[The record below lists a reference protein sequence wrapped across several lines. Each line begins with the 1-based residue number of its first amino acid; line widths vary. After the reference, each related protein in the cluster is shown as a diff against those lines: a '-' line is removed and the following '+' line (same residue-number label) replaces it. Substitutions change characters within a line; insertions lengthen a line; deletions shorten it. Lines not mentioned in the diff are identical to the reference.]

1 MKPEA
6 FVFNTSRGPV
16 FNLDEVTE
24 ALQNKVI
31 QGAGIDV
38 YPEEPP
44 DYSHPIFTMENAVL
58 TPHMGG
64 RGIDAVR
71 NTINHAVTCVDDFL
85 KGKNWD
91 LNKIPNP
98 NFTYLP
104 KIILTF

>member
-1 MKPEA
+1 MKSEA

-38 YPEEPP
+38 YPDEPP
-44 DYSHPIFTMENAVL
+44 DYSHPIFAMENAVL

-85 KGKNWD
+85 KG
-91 LNKIPNP
+91 NKPSTVINKEMYD
-98 NFTYLP
+98 N
-104 KIILTF
+104 